1 MLLYS
6 YYDSDTGI
14 KTTESIEYSD
24 EEIEKSKRKFK
35 ELKDNKIIFGN
46 FEDTEWVL
54 TNEIIKSTINFEF
67 DEVLYNKELKIRN
80 MYIYKQFVNSVKSY
94 VVLTI
99 ESKGLESLKP
109 LVSYLKNIYLL
120 LIILIKKNQK

>member
-80 MYIYKQFVNSVKSY
+80 MYTYKQFVNSVKSY